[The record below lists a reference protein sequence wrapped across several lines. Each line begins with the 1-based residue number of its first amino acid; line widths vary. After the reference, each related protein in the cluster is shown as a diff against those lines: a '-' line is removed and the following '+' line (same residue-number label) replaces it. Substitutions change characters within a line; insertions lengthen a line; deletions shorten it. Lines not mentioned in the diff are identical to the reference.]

1 MPVPRQKTVP
11 DRPYADDVSEMKP
24 GEERR
29 LRVLH
34 AVYEVS
40 GGKTST
46 NVDVPTVHALLGD
59 LDIDRD
65 SLEDELSLLM
75 DQQLLDGFKSLGGL
89 NDIFLK
95 PRGKDVAMQ
104 FAAARS
110 DARSRLRQLQDDYLR
125 WLYDETEIHGRAP
138 TPDDYLATAPAFL
151 GVLYTPAELEK
162 AGERLAQEAFISGP
176 SAWQYAGPIRPKLSA
191 KGRLVV
197 ESERSVHDALTAS
210 PAVQNNYTTTV
221 HGPANVANASPGT
234 KQNLVVEAWGPRVT
248 ATLDALDQSLVALPE
263 DVRTALAPLISDAR
277 KGVESDEPSRT
288 RRALQAVGGFL
299 SDTTTGALGGVLGAQ
314 VLALIPLLGG

>member
-1 MPVPRQKTVP
+1 M
-11 DRPYADDVSEMKP
+11 SELKP

-34 AVYEVS
+34 AVYEAS

-46 NVDVPTVHALLGD
+46 NVDVPSVHAVLDD
-59 LDIDRD
+59 LDLDRR
-65 SLEDELSLLM
+65 SLEDELSLLI

-89 NDIFLK
+89 NDVFLK
-95 PRGKDVAMQ
+95 PRGKDVAKQ
-104 FAAARS
+104 FEDARS
-110 DARSRLRQLQDDYLR
+110 DSRSRLRQLQDDYLR
-125 WLYDETEIHGRAP
+125 WLYDETETHGRGP
-138 TPDDYLATAPAFL
+138 TPADYLSTAPAFL
-151 GVLYTPAELEK
+151 GLLYTPAELEK
-162 AGERLAQEAFISGP
+162 ASERLAQAAFIGGP

-197 ESERSVHDALTAS
+197 ESGRSVHDVVTTS

-234 KQNLVVEAWGPRVT
+234 TQNLVVEDWGSRVT
-248 ATLDALDQSLVALPE
+248 ATLDAVDQSLVALPE
-263 DVRTALAPLISDAR
+263 DVRAALAPLISDAR
-277 KGVESDEPSRT
+277 KGVENDEPSRT

-299 SDTTTGALGGVLGAQ
+299 SDTATGALGGVLGAQ
-314 VLALIPLLGG
+314 VLALLPLLGG